1 MGWSSKYKSQGKS
14 NTSPGKHHTDHT
26 LLQCFISLIVLLYSH
41 SCSKLQKKRTPSI
54 WEKGVQL
61 RKLGQSHQA
70 NSRLS
75 RHTDTFSIA
84 YHRCSLH
91 WKWVFVARQRN
102 ISTCFFCETHGP
114 TIPPWC
120 FLEEKSGFGFHFWR
134 HEIHPLRISGVSPTK
149 NPRIGASRSRRS
161 AGVSRVVFALVCL
174 NITQTSEGKQPIKSN
189 MQISRSLWHMG
200 HEQCKMILGSIL
212 FGTGFHMFHITSPQG
227 SELSQSGR
235 APPPFRFWVSQL
247 RWEHQVRKLFLK
259 VLVTPKEFHW
269 KIQLKTT
276 KLKGNQPLTTK
287 RQTISKKISNIHKN
301 HQWLFKNISNIHVKK
316 SWRGY
321 QKESPLRLWG
331 LISWASG
338 EPAGSK
344 QGCARVDQ
352 LPMGMRKS
360 HL

>member
-41 SCSKLQKKRTPSI
+41 SCSKLQKKRTPWI

-102 ISTCFFCETHGP
+102 MSTCFFCETHGT

-174 NITQTSEGKQPIKSN
+174 SITPTSEGKQPIKSN

-200 HEQCKMILGSIL
+200 MNNAKWFWDPFCLEQ
-212 FGTGFHMFHITSPQG
+212 GFTCFTSPPFKGQSYRKAAEHHHLFVFG
-227 SELSQSGR
+227 SPNCGGNTRCANSSSRSWSPQKNFTGR
-235 APPPFRFWVSQL
+235 FN
-247 RWEHQVRKLFLK
+247 
-259 VLVTPKEFHW
+259 W
-269 KIQLKTT
+269 KQQ
-276 KLKGNQPLTTK
+276 N
-287 RQTISKKISNIHKN
+287 SKATN
-301 HQWLFKNISNIHVKK
+301 
-316 SWRGY
+316 Y
-321 QKESPLRLWG
+321 
-331 LISWASG
+331 
-338 EPAGSK
+338 
-344 QGCARVDQ
+344 
-352 LPMGMRKS
+352 
-360 HL
+360 